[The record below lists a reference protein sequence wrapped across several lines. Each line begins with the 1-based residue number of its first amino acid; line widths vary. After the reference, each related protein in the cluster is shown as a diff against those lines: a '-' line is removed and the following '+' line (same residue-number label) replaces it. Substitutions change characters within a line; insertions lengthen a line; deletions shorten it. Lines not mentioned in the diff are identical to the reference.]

1 MVATKAGAV
10 TQRQALPLK
19 APATAVRG
27 QARKRAKALPRS
39 RSQFAVLYR
48 AEAFDRVKLVKAG
61 LPASLLEHLSA
72 EMAIPRSKLYA
83 MMGLPRA
90 TVERKVNQEGLL
102 NKDESE
108 HVLGFARLV
117 GQVETIVR
125 ESGNPE
131 GFDAA
136 KWTAAWLDR
145 SHAALGGKRPAE
157 LMDTAD
163 GRGIV
168 SDLVARMQS
177 GAYT

>member
-1 MVATKAGAV
+1 MAKRAGAV
-10 TQRQALPLK
+10 VAAALPSK
-19 APATAVRG
+19 SSTAGGRSNV
-27 QARKRAKALPRS
+27 RAKALPDR
-39 RSQFAVLYR
+39 RTKFASLYQ
-48 AEAFDRVKLVKAG
+48 AEAIERVTLVRAG
-61 LPASLLEHLSA
+61 LPASIIEELSA
-72 EMAIPRSKLYA
+72 EMAIPRSKLYV

-90 TVERKVNQEGLL
+90 TVERKVSNESVL

-108 HVLGFARLV
+108 HVLGVARLV

-125 ESGNPE
+125 ESGE
-131 GFDAA
+131 AAGFDAA

-145 SHAALGGKRPAE
+145 PHPALGGKRPAE

-168 SDLVARMQS
+168 SDLIARMQS

>member
-1 MVATKAGAV
+1 MAKRAGAV
-10 TQRQALPLK
+10 V
-19 APATAVRG
+19 ATAPPSRASSTAGGRSNV
-27 QARKRAKALPRS
+27 RAKAVLKRGTK
-39 RSQFAVLYR
+39 FASLYQ
-48 AEAFDRVKLVKAG
+48 AEAIERVTLVRAG
-61 LPASLLEHLSA
+61 LPASIIEELSE
-72 EMAIPRSKLYA
+72 EMAIPRSKLYV

-90 TVERKVNQEGLL
+90 TIERKVNNESVL

-108 HVLGFARLV
+108 HVLGVARLV
-117 GQVETIVR
+117 GQVETVVR
-125 ESGNPE
+125 ESGDAA

-145 SHAALGGKRPAE
+145 PHPALGGKRPAE

-168 SDLVARMQS
+168 SDLIARMQS